1 MNRQRFSWVAAI
13 FNFGFLFWAL
23 PSNLLLQRLPV
34 AKYTGCMILL
44 WGVLICCQAAANN
57 YAGILVLRFILGMFE
72 VCISPA
78 IIFMISMFYTRSEQP
93 LRMCIILGFNGL
105 STVLGALMAYGL
117 GHVTHTMLKVWQL
130 IFLVIGALNLVFG
143 VAFVSVPSL
152 YNIVIETY
160 YNS

>member
-1 MNRQRFSWVAAI
+1 
-13 FNFGFLFWAL
+13 
-23 PSNLLLQRLPV
+23 
-34 AKYTGCMILL
+34 MILV
-44 WGVLICCQAAANN
+44 WGVLICCQAAAKN

-78 IIFMISMFYTRSEQP
+78 IILMISMFYTRSEQP

-117 GHVTHTMLKVWQL
+117 GHATHTTLKVWQL

-143 VAFVSVPSL
+143 VAFVSVLSL
-152 YNIVIETY
+152 
-160 YNS
+160 